1 VDREEA
7 LRRLAQ
13 ARVARLATA
22 DASGQPH
29 VVPFVFALE
38 GSTIYWA
45 VDDKPKRSRDLKRV
59 ANIRANPRVEVVV
72 DQYED
77 DWREL
82 WWVRA
87 SGTARIVAGVEAAR
101 AATTALAAK
110 YPPYDE
116 HPPPGPFVAIEI
128 LRVTWWSANTAP

>member
-22 DASGQPH
+22 DASGKPH

-45 VDDKPKRSRDLKRV
+45 VDDKPKRSRELKRV

-72 DQYED
+72 DHYED

-101 AATTALAAK
+101 ATAALSAK
-110 YPPYDE
+110 YPPYGE
-116 HPPPGPFVAIEI
+116 RPPAGPSVAIEI
-128 LRVTWWSANTAP
+128 LHVTGWSAKAAP